1 MKKGCLTALVIF
13 SLLVVVGAGLTINYL
28 YGKENQDPESFNTEQ
43 AKLSD
48 IIVKSVA
55 TGSVEPRKEIEIKPQ
70 ISGIIRELY
79 VEAGD
84 TVLYGDPIAKVKVIP
99 DMLSLN
105 NSENRVERAKINL
118 DNAEIDFDR
127 NSSLLDQGV
136 IAIADFQRFDL
147 AKRSAL
153 EEFNAAEDNLQIVRE
168 GVAKRS
174 GQSSNTV
181 VKATISGMILNVPIE
196 EGNSVIEAN
205 NFNDGTTIASV
216 ADMEDLIFR
225 GNIDESEV
233 EKLKNGMML
242 IVTIGAI
249 EGREFEAELEYISPK
264 GVDINGAI
272 QFEVRAAIKLEA
284 GEFIRAGYSANADV
298 VLDRRDQVLAIS
310 ERVIQFDDEE
320 NTYVEVKVG
329 DNEYER
335 KDVELGLSDGIT
347 VEILSGIT
355 EEDEAKIWNQPIKTE
370 N

>member
-1 MKKGCLTALVIF
+1 
-13 SLLVVVGAGLTINYL
+13 
-28 YGKENQDPESFNTEQ
+28 
-43 AKLSD
+43 
-48 IIVKSVA
+48 
-55 TGSVEPRKEIEIKPQ
+55 
-70 ISGIIRELY
+70 
-79 VEAGD
+79 
-84 TVLYGDPIAKVKVIP
+84 
-99 DMLSLN
+99 
-105 NSENRVERAKINL
+105 
-118 DNAEIDFDR
+118 
-127 NSSLLDQGV
+127 
-136 IAIADFQRFDL
+136 
-147 AKRSAL
+147 
-153 EEFNAAEDNLQIVRE
+153 
-168 GVAKRS
+168 
-174 GQSSNTV
+174 
-181 VKATISGMILNVPIE
+181 MILNVPIE

-249 EGREFEAELEYISPK
+249 EGRKFEAELEYISPK

-298 VLDRRDQVLAIS
+298 VLERRDQVLSIS

-320 NTYVEVKVG
+320 NTYIEVKVG
-329 DNEYER
+329 DNKYER

-355 EEDEAKIWNQPIKTE
+355 EEDEAKIWNQPIKAE
-370 N
+370 D

>member
-1 MKKGCLTALVIF
+1 MKKGCLTTLVIF
-13 SLLVVVGAGLTINYL
+13 SLLVVVGAALTINYL

-84 TVLYGDPIAKVKVIP
+84 TVKYGDPIAKVKVIP
-99 DMLSLN
+99 NMLSLN
-105 NSENRVERAKINL
+105 NAENRVEQAKINL
-118 DNAEIDFDR
+118 DNAELDFNR
-127 NSSLLDQGV
+127 NKTLLDQGV
-136 IAIADFQRFDL
+136 IAMAEFQRFDV
-147 AKRSAL
+147 AKKGAM
-153 EEFNAAEDNLQIVRE
+153 EEFKAAEDNLQIVRE

-174 GQSSNTV
+174 GQSSNTIV
-181 VKATISGMILNVPIE
+181 TATISGMILNVPIE

-233 EKLKNGMML
+233 EKLKNGMTL

-264 GVDINGAI
+264 GADINGAI

-310 ERVIQFDDEE
+310 ERVIQFDKDQK
-320 NTYVEVKVG
+320 TFVEVKVG
-329 DNEYER
+329 ENQWER
-335 KDVELGLSDGIT
+335 RDVTLGLSDGIT

-355 EEDEAKIWNQPIKTE
+355 EVDEAKLWNQPIKNTD
-370 N
+370 